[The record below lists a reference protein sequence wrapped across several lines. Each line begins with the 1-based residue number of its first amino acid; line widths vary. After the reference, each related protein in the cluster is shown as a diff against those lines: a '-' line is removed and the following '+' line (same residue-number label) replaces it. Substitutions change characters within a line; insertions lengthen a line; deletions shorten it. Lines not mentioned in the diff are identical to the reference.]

1 MHIGSDIVLENI
13 REPKQQRAIEK
24 KEKIIDIGFE
34 LICKKGYHNI
44 NTAEIAKEAGVST
57 GIVYQY
63 FKDKYDILIEGIE
76 KYGDNIFFPMLK
88 SNDILFDK
96 KDFNNV
102 LKNMI
107 NHYISNHKV
116 SDIAHEEIM
125 SMVHSDKRVA
135 EYYYK
140 RELDMTNSLKDL
152 LIKNGFSD
160 NNLNEKVHIMI
171 GLIDNLC
178 HEVTYHKHSEMDYKI
193 MTNLVIEMIKSL
205 FKNDLNLM

>member
-1 MHIGSDIVLENI
+1 MEINV
-13 REPKQQRAIEK
+13 REPKQKRAIEK
-24 KEKIIDIGFE
+24 KEKILEAGFN
-34 LICKKGYHNI
+34 LICENGYYNT

-63 FKDKYDILIEGIE
+63 FKDKYDILTLGLE

-88 SNDILFDK
+88 SKDIKFDK
-96 KDFNNV
+96 KDFDKI
-102 LKNMI
+102 LKQMI

-116 SDIAHEEIM
+116 SNVAHEEIM

-140 RELDMTNSLKDL
+140 RELEMTNFLKKIL
-152 LIKNGFSD
+152 LD
-160 NNLNEKVHIMI
+160 NNFRNDNLYEKVHITL

-178 HEVTYHKHSEMDYKI
+178 HEVIYHKHSDMNYDI
-193 MTNLVIEMIKSL
+193 MTKLVIDNIKNL
-205 FKNDLNLM
+205 FKNDLI